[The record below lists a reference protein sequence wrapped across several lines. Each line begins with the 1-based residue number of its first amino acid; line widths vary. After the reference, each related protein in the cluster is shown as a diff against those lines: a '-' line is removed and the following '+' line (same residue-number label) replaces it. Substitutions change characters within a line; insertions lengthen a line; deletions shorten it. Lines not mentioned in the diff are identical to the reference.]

1 MVRRKPDYLIVLGD
15 WWDFPSL
22 SSHDEKGSAKK
33 ENARV
38 VEDLAAGTAALKRLM
53 DPIRS
58 EVDRLIKNHEKRWF
72 PQYIFLEG
80 NHENRANRY
89 AEHEP
94 VLTGVVGSQLC
105 PVEEFG
111 FRRYRF
117 LEPVNVGGVVFA
129 HYWQNSKSSRP
140 VGGTIDNRLNKI
152 CNSFVCG
159 HEQGLLYGNRPLPMG
174 RTIHG
179 IVAGSCY
186 LGVEAYRGPQARNEW
201 RGVVVLHDVRDG
213 DFEPMF
219 LTLRYLCREY
229 AGEELVSYMRK
240 RHEGEWDHLA

>member
-105 PVEEFG
+105 PVEAYG
-111 FRRYRF
+111 FKRYRF

-186 LGVEAYRGPQARNEW
+186 LGVEDYRGPQARNEW

>member
-186 LGVEAYRGPQARNEW
+186 LGVEDYRGPQARNEW

>member
-94 VLTGVVGSQLC
+94 VLT
-105 PVEEFG
+105 
-111 FRRYRF
+111 
-117 LEPVNVGGVVFA
+117 VNVGGVVFA

-186 LGVEAYRGPQARNEW
+186 LGVEDYRGPQARNEW